1 MNQAQD
7 AVTRTEVGLLIAS
20 ENKVQA
26 WRRAWAVAVLESP
39 DGESDEVRA
48 CAKER
53 DRAEAEK
60 RKLDE
65 EGLR

>member
-1 MNQAQD
+1 
-7 AVTRTEVGLLIAS
+7 
-20 ENKVQA
+20 
-26 WRRAWAVAVLESP
+26 VAVLESL

-53 DRAEAEK
+53 ERAEAEK